1 MKKKN
6 VLMMAMSLVLVAVI
20 AVGGT
25 LAYLTSNT
33 KTLTN
38 TFTVGGGYPVGDD
51 TFYLDE
57 TDMKD
62 DGTNPGMIDLKD
74 RERARNEYAKMTV
87 GDAVAKDPTFHL
99 TAGPESYVFAKV
111 TGVDEM
117 IAAGFIVSNEAP
129 TDGKN
134 TDTMTNG
141 LNTTNWVKIANLDMT
156 EDNLASTRNGYY
168 VYKVA
173 EDDYTVTPSKT
184 ALERLFAS
192 VSIDKDAITLPTLT
206 DLNDTIVIKGIA
218 MQADNLETYQLAWT
232 ALKGQEQSSNAFFQ

>member
-25 LAYLTSNT
+25 LAYLTSDT
-33 KTLTN
+33 ETLTN
-38 TFTVGGGYPVGDD
+38 TFTVGGGYPVSDD

-74 RERARNEYAKMTV
+74 RERARNDYAEMTV

-111 TGVDEM
+111 TGADAM
-117 IAAGFIVSNEAP
+117 KDAGFVISNVEP
-129 TDGKN
+129 ENGQYVTD
-134 TDTMTNG
+134 MQNG
-141 LNTTNWVKIANLDMT
+141 LNDTNWVKVVDLDLT
-156 EDNLASTRNGYY
+156 NNTTAKLDGYY

-173 EDDYTVTPSKT
+173 EDDYTVTPSQN

-192 VSIDKDAITLPTLT
+192 VSIPSNLDTLPTVPG
-206 DLNDTIVIKGIA
+206 DGIVIKGIA
-218 MQADNLETYQLAWT
+218 VQADHLDTYQLAWA
-232 ALKGQEQSSNAFFQ
+232 ALKGQEQATNDFFK

>member
-25 LAYLTSNT
+25 LAYLTSDT

-38 TFTVGGGYPVGDD
+38 TFTVGTGYPDD
-51 TFYLDE
+51 PNTFYLDE
-57 TDMKD
+57 TDIPD
-62 DGTNPGMIDLKD
+62 DGTNPGEISLND
-74 RERARNEYAKMTV
+74 RETVRNEYAEMTV

-134 TDTMTNG
+134 TDAMTNG
-141 LNTTNWVKIANLDMT
+141 LNTTNWVQIDKENVEATYD
-156 EDNLASTRNGYY
+156 GYY
-168 VYKVA
+168 VYKVT
-173 EDDYTVTPSKT
+173 EGDYTVTPSRT
-184 ALERLFAS
+184 PLERLFAS
-192 VSIDKDAITLPTLT
+192 VSIDKDASTLPTLKKNI
-206 DLNDTIVIKGIA
+206 NDTIVIKGIA
-218 MQADNLETYQLAWT
+218 VQADNLDSYEVAWE
-232 ALKGQEQSSNAFFQ
+232 ALKGQEQATNDFFQ

>member
-25 LAYLTSNT
+25 LAYLTSDT

-38 TFTVGGGYPVGDD
+38 TFTVGTGYPDNPN

-57 TDMKD
+57 TDMPD
-62 DGTNPGMIDLKD
+62 DGTNPGKINLND
-74 RERARNEYAKMTV
+74 RETVQNDYAEMTV

-134 TDTMTNG
+134 TDTMANG
-141 LNTTNWVKIANLDMT
+141 LNTTNWVQIEKENDAATYD
-156 EDNLASTRNGYY
+156 GYY

-173 EDDYTVTPSKT
+173 EDDYTVTPSTT

-192 VSIDKDAITLPTLT
+192 VSVDKDASTLPTLT
-206 DLNDTIVIKGIA
+206 KNINDTIVIKGIA
-218 MQADNLETYQLAWT
+218 VQADNLDSYDLAWK
-232 ALKGQEQSSNAFFQ
+232 ALKGQEQATNDFFK